1 MRWSVYW
8 LRFHDYFALL
18 YSKSQVL
25 TAVFYF
31 IFRSRSTRISSLSSG
46 CNVVLNMVTRSR
58 SSSFLNQDQ
67 DCVDGFEHR
76 RLDRISRSADGR
88 FVLTRDSRSS
98 SLSSSSDDGGFLSHP
113 SFSNRTWSQ
122 RPLITIRGD
131 DSVRTDDSVDSR
143 RRPIVATVCG
153 PQTARYRAS
162 SPTPRRNP
170 PPPEHHFHAH
180 DLSSVPGSA
189 AAERTLRSVHEQYSQ
204 QLPSLRVIHEENQ
217 RTLMQQQPS
226 PRYHPNPR
234 FRSKHMRYARSAPEL
249 TSDAATNER
258 SPESRSSSSGFG
270 SKNTTSSLP
279 QQNAGADD
287 GWACRPLPPYKP
299 PPPPPPPPSLFYA
312 NERWLDFTSPI
323 LPSPSSH
330 SSASKP
336 LSVDDQYEF
345 DPIFPV
351 SPTPTTDIM
360 VCMTRTPTT
369 PSPSRSRTPTQLKK
383 AKYENVEARLQ
394 AMKEEFYA
402 YKRRQAEMARM
413 GYIESAC

>member
-1 MRWSVYW
+1 
-8 LRFHDYFALL
+8 
-18 YSKSQVL
+18 
-25 TAVFYF
+25 
-31 IFRSRSTRISSLSSG
+31 
-46 CNVVLNMVTRSR
+46 MVTRSR

-67 DCVDGFEHR
+67 EDCVDGLGHR
-76 RLDRISRSADGR
+76 RLARISRSADGR

-98 SLSSSSDDGGFLSHP
+98 SLSSTSDDGGFLSHP

-122 RPLITIRGD
+122 RPLIVRGGY
-131 DSVRTDDSVDSR
+131 DSVRTEDSVDSR
-143 RRPIVATVCG
+143 RRPIVVATVCG
-153 PQTARYRAS
+153 PQTPYRAS
-162 SPTPRRNP
+162 SPTSRRR
-170 PPPEHHFHAH
+170 PPEHFNH
-180 DLSSVPGSA
+180 DLSSVPGS
-189 AAERTLRSVHEQYSQ
+189 AERTLRSVHEQYSQ

-217 RTLMQQQPS
+217 RTLMQQQQQQQQQPS

-234 FRSKHMRYARSAPEL
+234 FRSRHMRYARSAPEL
-249 TSDAATNER
+249 TSDTAANER

-270 SKNTTSSLP
+270 SKNTSSH
-279 QQNAGADD
+279 QNTGPDD
-287 GWACRPLPPYKP
+287 WTRILPPYKP

-312 NERWLDFTSPI
+312 NEHWLDFTSPI
-323 LPSPSSH
+323 LPSPSTH

-351 SPTPTTDIM
+351 SPTPTEM
-360 VCMTRTPTT
+360 LVMTRTPTT

-413 GYIESAC
+413 GYVESAC

>member
-1 MRWSVYW
+1 MY
-8 LRFHDYFALL
+8 LL
-18 YSKSQVL
+18 IFIL
-25 TAVFYF
+25 FFFFY
-31 IFRSRSTRISSLSSG
+31 RSRSTRISSLSSG

-67 DCVDGFEHR
+67 DCVDGPGHR
-76 RLDRISRSADGR
+76 RLGRISRSADGR

-98 SLSSSSDDGGFLSHP
+98 SLSSTSDDGGFLSHP
-113 SFSNRTWSQ
+113 SFSNQTWSQ
-122 RPLITIRGD
+122 RPLIVRGD
-131 DSVRTDDSVDSR
+131 DSVRTEDSVDSR

-153 PQTARYRAS
+153 PQTPYRAS
-162 SPTPRRNP
+162 SPTSRR
-170 PPPEHHFHAH
+170 PPEYFNH
-180 DLSSVPGSA
+180 DLSSVPGS
-189 AAERTLRSVHEQYSQ
+189 AERTLRSVHEQYSQ

-217 RTLMQQQPS
+217 RTLMQQQQQPS

-234 FRSKHMRYARSAPEL
+234 FRSRHMRYARSAPEL
-249 TSDAATNER
+249 TSEAANER

-270 SKNTTSSLP
+270 SKNTSSH
-279 QQNAGADD
+279 QNTGPDD
-287 GWACRPLPPYKP
+287 WIRILPPYKP
-299 PPPPPPPPSLFYA
+299 PPPPPSLFYT
-312 NERWLDFTSPI
+312 NEHWLDFTSPI
-323 LPSPSSH
+323 LPSPSTH

-351 SPTPTTDIM
+351 SPTPTEMIM
-360 VCMTRTPTT
+360 MTRTPTT

-402 YKRRQAEMARM
+402 YKRRQAEMARI

>member
-1 MRWSVYW
+1 
-8 LRFHDYFALL
+8 
-18 YSKSQVL
+18 
-25 TAVFYF
+25 
-31 IFRSRSTRISSLSSG
+31 
-46 CNVVLNMVTRSR
+46 MVSRSR
-58 SSSFLNQDQ
+58 SSSFLDRRQHEDS
-67 DCVDGFEHR
+67 VDGFVGHR
-76 RLDRISRSADGR
+76 RLGRISRSADGR
-88 FVLTRDSRSS
+88 FVLSRTDSRSS

-113 SFSNRTWSQ
+113 SFVNVRGTSSR
-122 RPLITIRGD
+122 RPLIRPAAAVSATSGG
-131 DSVRTDDSVDSR
+131 DSVRTDDGPAAAVTVDNR
-143 RRPIVATVCG
+143 RRPIVVSTVYG
-153 PQTARYRAS
+153 RRPSDYND
-162 SPTPRRNP
+162 PTTSQSFFQQQQQQHHQHRRRVFDP
-170 PPPEHHFHAH
+170 S
-180 DLSSVPGSA
+180 SSVVPPTGPA
-189 AAERTLRSVHEQYSQ
+189 PVDRTLRIVHEQYSQ

-217 RTLMQQQPS
+217 RTLMQQQHQLQQPG

-234 FRSKHMRYARSAPEL
+234 FRSRHMRYARSAPEL
-249 TSDAATNER
+249 ASATAAAAAAAINER

-270 SKNTTSSLP
+270 SKNTSSLL
-279 QQNAGADD
+279 QQTTAVAAAADD
-287 GWACRPLPPYKP
+287 DDDWYPRTTVPPYKP

-312 NERWLDFTSPI
+312 NEHWLDYTSPI

-351 SPTPTTDIM
+351 SPTPTADI
-360 VCMTRTPTT
+360 VAMTRTPTT

-413 GYIESAC
+413 GYVESAC